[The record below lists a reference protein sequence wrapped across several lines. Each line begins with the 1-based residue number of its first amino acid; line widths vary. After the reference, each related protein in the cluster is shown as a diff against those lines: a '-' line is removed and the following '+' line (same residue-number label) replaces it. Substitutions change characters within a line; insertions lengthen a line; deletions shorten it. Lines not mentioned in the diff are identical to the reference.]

1 MEVIL
6 CSKCKKEGKFII
18 PYFIRNK
25 TTYKIKYQC
34 FKHNILNEN
43 DIYNMKLSNKLKNQ
57 LKNCQIHN
65 EVFCAWCDECEKNLC
80 QICLGKEFKERHN
93 YTLFN
98 NFLIED
104 FKEEIFTT
112 KIKNLKYYLKEI
124 KLYYSDITD
133 YEDDI
138 KNLELLIIN
147 NENICELFFKENII
161 NLQILKNLKIIYD
174 DNYDKYLSLT
184 NNKYSVFSSFIKG
197 KYINEV
203 KVKKIINFPKDVI
216 VQEVLLLNSKLYDD
230 DPNYEAN
237 EMKIMVILGV
247 LKRLLIYDINGNL
260 IKSIDLAVNFMH
272 EGNIS
277 IAQYKSNIL
286 MLFNS
291 SNKSLE
297 FIIFSKDFRNCEFSE
312 PIDLVGLKK
321 EFFLEE
327 NNMTLS
333 TFMKTNKIYKIDKN
347 KIAIFNSYRL
357 YVFKLNND
365 LLFENCQYYKKENLI
380 KEIEENFAKIEEI
393 IDDNK
398 FYKNIFYDICP
409 KYSTNIENKGIKG
422 FLFMN
427 FEAYFDTNDELLLE
441 KLNIFQDKQKI
452 IKSEIK
458 LSCHYN
464 ENKYLLCFKKKKQN
478 FQNYSCFFDNCKIY
492 ESNEEEL
499 IKILNKTKISV
510 ILMGNEENYHFYTKF
525 NLKKD
530 DKTSLLKSVAN
541 ECIFTYSYSNNYIL
555 VVIKNSI
562 YQINYNTQQLITIIE
577 LNEYPKNNEKY
588 FMNKINYYNKELT
601 TIKELFLLGITE
613 DGSTIKNL
621 TPNISKDY
629 SPVIPYCC
637 DFDQVKSIKPFNL
650 PYFRRIIEIQ
660 FFDTSNDVLK
670 DSLYS
675 SRLLV
680 DWNGITIF
688 N

>member
-25 TTYKIKYQC
+25 STYKIKYQC
-34 FKHNILNEN
+34 FKHNILKEN
-43 DIYNMKLSNKLKNQ
+43 DIYNMKLTNELKNQ

-98 NFLIED
+98 NSLIED

-112 KIKNLKYYLKEI
+112 KIKNLKYYFKEI
-124 KLYYSDITD
+124 KLYYSDIID

-161 NLQILKNLKIIYD
+161 NFQILKNLKIIYD
-174 DNYDKYLSLT
+174 DNYDKYLSLI

-197 KYINEV
+197 KNINEV

-230 DPNYEAN
+230 DHDCDAN
-237 EMKIMVILGV
+237 EMKIVV
-247 LKRLLIYDINGNL
+247 LLASLIIIKIYDINGNL
-260 IKSIDLAVNFMH
+260 IKSIDLGPNF
-272 EGNIS
+272 EINGNNT

-291 SNKSLE
+291 YNKRLE

-312 PIDLVGLKK
+312 PINLQNYFKK
-321 EFFLEE
+321 EILLE
-327 NNMTLS
+327 NRIMALS
-333 TFMKTNKIYKIDKN
+333 TFMNTNKIYKIDKN

-365 LLFENCQYYKKENLI
+365 LLFENYHYYKKENLI
-380 KEIEENFAKIEEI
+380 KEIEENFPKIEEI
-393 IDDNK
+393 IDDE
-398 FYKNIFYDICP
+398 FYKNICYDICP

-427 FEAYFDTNDELLLE
+427 FEAYFDTSDKLLLE
-441 KLNIFQDKQKI
+441 KLNIFQDKQNI
-452 IKSEIK
+452 IKSDIR
-458 LSCHYN
+458 LDYF
-464 ENKYLLCFKKKKQN
+464 ENKYLLCFPKKEKD
-478 FQNYSCFFDNCKIY
+478 FLFNYDKNCFYDNCKNY
-492 ESNEEEL
+492 ELNEEEI

-510 ILMGNEENYHFYTKF
+510 ILKGNEENYHFYTKF
-525 NLKKD
+525 NVKKD
-530 DKTSLLKSVAN
+530 DKTSLLKSVKN
-541 ECIFTYSYSNNYIL
+541 ECVFTYSYSNNYIL

-562 YQINYNTQQLITIIE
+562 YQISYNTQQLITITE
-577 LNEYPKNNEKY
+577 LNEYAKNNDKY
-588 FMNKINYYNKELT
+588 FMSKINYYNKELT
-601 TIKELFLLGITE
+601 RIGELFLFSI
-613 DGSTIKNL
+613 
-621 TPNISKDY
+621 ISKDN
-629 SPVIPYCC
+629 STVFPYAWN
-637 DFDQVKSIKPFNL
+637 FHQLKSIEPFNL

-660 FFDTSNDVLK
+660 FFETSNDVLK
-670 DSLYS
+670 DSLYLN
-675 SRLLV
+675 RLLV
-680 DWNGITIF
+680 DLDGITIF